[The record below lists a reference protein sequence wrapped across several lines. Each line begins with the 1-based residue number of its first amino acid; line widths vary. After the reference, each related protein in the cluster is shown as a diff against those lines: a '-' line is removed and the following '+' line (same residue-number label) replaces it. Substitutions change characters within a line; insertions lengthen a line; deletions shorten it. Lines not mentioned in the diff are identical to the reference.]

1 MGKFLKYEDSNFRTF
16 VINLNAADDH
26 GTIKRP
32 KRPITTEDL
41 LGAIVDIEG
50 VEVIVNVVADGGN
63 NIMFN
68 MPIDTD
74 GTPGKFK
81 YSKTNDTFS
90 YESGESPIPL
100 TNIMIDEF
108 GRELVTLE

>member
-16 VINLNAADDH
+16 TINLNAADDH

-32 KRPITTEDL
+32 KRPITKEDL

-50 VEVIVNVVADGGN
+50 VEVIVNVVFDEGN
-63 NIMFN
+63 NIIFN
-68 MPIDTD
+68 MPIDTE

-81 YSKTNDTFS
+81 YSKANDAFL
-90 YESGESPIPL
+90 YLSGDSPLPL